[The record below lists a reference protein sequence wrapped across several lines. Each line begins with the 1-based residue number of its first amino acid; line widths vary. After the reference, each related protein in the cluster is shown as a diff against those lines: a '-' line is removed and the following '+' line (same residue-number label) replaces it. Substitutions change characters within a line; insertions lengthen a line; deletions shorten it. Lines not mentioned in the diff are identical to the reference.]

1 MAAEENLD
9 ALCSLL
15 DDSFDDIVDGLV
27 DDELSKI
34 ENENNI
40 PSQPPVSQD
49 NNEVS
54 EMEEKLRKMQEEML
68 RYNLLPS
75 ASTIFSKNFRENNFL
90 LKNFTLN

>member
-15 DDSFDDIVDGLV
+15 DDSFDDLVDGLV

-34 ENENNI
+34 ENENTVS
-40 PSQPPVSQD
+40 PQPAVSQD
-49 NNEVS
+49 SNEVS

-68 RYNLLPS
+68 RYTMISSNVS
-75 ASTIFSKNFRENNFL
+75 Y
-90 LKNFTLN
+90 

>member
-40 PSQPPVSQD
+40 SSQPPASQD

-68 RYNLLPS
+68 RYAMIWRYDVIQCTLAYL
-75 ASTIFSKNFRENNFL
+75 NF
-90 LKNFTLN
+90 

>member
-40 PSQPPVSQD
+40 SSQPPAIQD
-49 NNEVS
+49 KNEVS

-68 RYNLLPS
+68 RYYVHITAICMHHFFEKFP
-75 ASTIFSKNFRENNFL
+75 
-90 LKNFTLN
+90 

>member
-34 ENENNI
+34 EDENTVS
-40 PSQPPVSQD
+40 PQPASQD
-49 NNEVS
+49 INEVS

-68 RYNLLPS
+68 R
-75 ASTIFSKNFRENNFL
+75 
-90 LKNFTLN
+90 

>member
-27 DDELSKI
+27 DDELSRI
-34 ENENNI
+34 ESENTI
-40 PSQPPVSQD
+40 SPQPPAGED

-68 RYNLLPS
+68 RY
-75 ASTIFSKNFRENNFL
+75 AFD
-90 LKNFTLN
+90 LKI

>member
-34 ENENNI
+34 ENENNT

-68 RYNLLPS
+68 RYAMIS
-75 ASTIFSKNFRENNFL
+75 RFDVTQWCTMYI
-90 LKNFTLN
+90 TLVH